1 MDPGERLLFFSG
13 HFYSEECTTAEVCG
27 LRERACLWAQSR
39 GRGNRAALT
48 MIPQGPHL
56 GPCSTVSLPPPGC
69 GLLREGNVCTPR
81 VGGGC

>member
-1 MDPGERLLFFSG
+1 MDLGERLFFSG

-39 GRGNRAALT
+39 GSGNRAALT

-56 GPCSTVSLPPPGC
+56 DPCSTVSLSPPGC
-69 GLLREGNVCTPR
+69 GLLREANVCTPR